1 MPGRTSTFWPAIL
14 LLSVFGAET
23 GTAQIVDAQGKQID
37 IFMVDEAPVLDGVL
51 DDDAWVFG
59 TVIEDLHEIQPE
71 EFAEPSQKSQIFVVY
86 TKDALYIGANFS
98 DSEPDKI
105 GARVLRQGDFSFGE
119 DTITVMID
127 PFNNERSGYAFDIT
141 ANGVRHQ
148 AVYANVIGENWS
160 WQGIWH
166 GETRITDEGWIAE
179 IEIPFKTISFD
190 PQNETWGL
198 NFARYIGRNQEHI
211 GWVSSNRDQNPAVSG
226 KVTGLKGLEQG
237 FGLDAV
243 PGIRATE
250 SKNYISGVSTTET
263 EPSLDL
269 FYKITP
275 ALTGALTI
283 NTDFSGTGVD
293 ARQINLT
300 RFGLFFPE
308 RRSFFLQDTDIFE
321 FGLIGDSD
329 FRSHSSLSRVER
341 ESGRPFFSR
350 RIGLNGSGETVDINV
365 GGKVT
370 GRAGPWDI
378 GVLAVNQ
385 DELGLVD
392 SSDLFVAR
400 FAASVLEESSVG
412 MIMTH
417 GDPDSN
423 LDNTVAGLDFRY
435 LNTRLANGRTIEAG
449 FWYQQSDT
457 EGISGDDAAYGFR
470 FNVPNAVGFRGGLSY
485 KELQQ
490 NFNPALGFVNRVNV
504 RDLTTELGYTWYPT
518 SDLVRNLYSGVDYER
533 IETIQGALQ
542 SQIITLRPIEIT
554 SVSNNNLGV
563 QYRIIDEIVES
574 PFEISE
580 GVIIPA
586 GKYAYD
592 QYCADFSTTPFGSV
606 TGHGYYCGGDFYDG
620 TQNALGGGLT
630 WRPSEHFRLT
640 AGYDYNDIELPGGS
654 FTTRLMSFRGEIA
667 FTNTWYWENLVQYDN
682 VSYSLGVNSI
692 LRWVPRAGREMVLVV
707 NREYI
712 DFIRQQH
719 FNRVSGD
726 ITFKFSY
733 TFRF

>member
-14 LLSVFGAET
+14 FLSVFGAET
-23 GTAQIVDAQGKQID
+23 GTAQIVDSQGKHID
-37 IFMVDEAPVLDGVL
+37 IFQVDEAPVLDGVL
-51 DDDAWVFG
+51 DDDAWAFA
-59 TVIEDLHEIQPE
+59 TAIDDLHQIEPE

-86 TKDALYIGANFS
+86 TKDALYIGAKFS
-98 DSEPDKI
+98 DNEPDKI
-105 GARVLRQGDFSFGE
+105 GAKVLRQGDFSFGE

-141 ANGVRHQ
+141 ANGVRSQ
-148 AVYANVIGENWS
+148 AVYANVIGQNWS
-160 WQGIWH
+160 WRGIWH
-166 GETRITDEGWIAE
+166 GESRITDEGWIAE

-190 PQNETWGL
+190 PQNDTWGL
-198 NFARYIGRNQEHI
+198 NFARYIGRYQEI
-211 GWVSSNRDQNPAVSG
+211 DGWVSANRDQNPAVSG

-329 FRSHSSLSRVER
+329 YRSHSTLSRVER

-378 GVLAVNQ
+378 GMLAVNQ

-392 SSDLFVAR
+392 SSDLFKTDPVRAPFR
-400 FAASVLEESSVG
+400 SSRR
-412 MIMTH
+412 H
-417 GDPDSN
+417 
-423 LDNTVAGLDFRY
+423 
-435 LNTRLANGRTIEAG
+435 
-449 FWYQQSDT
+449 
-457 EGISGDDAAYGFR
+457 
-470 FNVPNAVGFRGGLSY
+470 
-485 KELQQ
+485 
-490 NFNPALGFVNRVNV
+490 
-504 RDLTTELGYTWYPT
+504 
-518 SDLVRNLYSGVDYER
+518 
-533 IETIQGALQ
+533 
-542 SQIITLRPIEIT
+542 
-554 SVSNNNLGV
+554 
-563 QYRIIDEIVES
+563 
-574 PFEISE
+574 
-580 GVIIPA
+580 
-586 GKYAYD
+586 
-592 QYCADFSTTPFGSV
+592 
-606 TGHGYYCGGDFYDG
+606 
-620 TQNALGGGLT
+620 
-630 WRPSEHFRLT
+630 
-640 AGYDYNDIELPGGS
+640 
-654 FTTRLMSFRGEIA
+654 
-667 FTNTWYWENLVQYDN
+667 
-682 VSYSLGVNSI
+682 
-692 LRWVPRAGREMVLVV
+692 
-707 NREYI
+707 
-712 DFIRQQH
+712 
-719 FNRVSGD
+719 
-726 ITFKFSY
+726 
-733 TFRF
+733 